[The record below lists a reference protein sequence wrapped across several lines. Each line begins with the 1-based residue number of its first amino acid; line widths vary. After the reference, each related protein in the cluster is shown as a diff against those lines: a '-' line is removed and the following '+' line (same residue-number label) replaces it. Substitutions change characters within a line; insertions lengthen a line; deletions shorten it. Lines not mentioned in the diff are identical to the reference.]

1 MRRLVE
7 FRVRIPGEWMD
18 VWLYKGS
25 VLLWSPDGQIYWVSI
40 SALTAEVGRER
51 GVAARLLSEYLIF
64 RNDWK
69 VGDQFQSLQRIQP
82 VRDGLLSEA
91 LGGDDSVTLV
101 SSLMP
106 QPVPSRQRY
115 EGYLLDIAV
124 TGNRI
129 FSATTQGLFETEFNP
144 EHPDDD
150 NELIRNVEGRVNT
163 VAINGNRAAIAMEE
177 EGLRTGEIQFG
188 GGAEWAAHATSF
200 ATIDDYA
207 LAASFSSYN
216 LLNYRG
222 ESTPQFLRAKKRRE
236 PAVGAQAYDRTVIVE
251 HERPVSIAKPLADAA
266 NMVRRSNTSMDPD
279 NLYVVGNSNFRL
291 LVSDGIEYAAVIN
304 LGWGSPAERRG
315 IAPNREFTRAS
326 LNGRAVAAASS
337 TQELKSGFVLEGFDN
352 IGLMTEHGLYQMPG
366 REVLRT
372 RTFPRSRRHAD
383 TYAVV
388 SNGHVE
394 IVGFLEVD
402 D

>member
-1 MRRLVE
+1 
-7 FRVRIPGEWMD
+7 MD

-25 VLLWSPDGQIYWVSI
+25 VLLWSPDGQIYWVAI
-40 SALTAEVGRER
+40 SSLTTEIGRER

-69 VGDQFQSLQRIQP
+69 VGEQFQSLQRIDA
-82 VRDGLLSEA
+82 VRNSLLSEA
-91 LGGDDSVTLV
+91 VGEDESVTFISAV
-101 SSLMP
+101 VPS
-106 QPVPSRQRY
+106 PVPNEQRY
-115 EGYLLDIAV
+115 DGYLLDVAV

-144 EHPDDD
+144 DYPDAANDLVR
-150 NELIRNVEGRVNT
+150 EVEGRVNSI
-163 VAINGNRAAIAMEE
+163 VINGNRAAIAMEE
-177 EGLRTGEIQFG
+177 EGLLTGEIKFG
-188 GGAEWAAHATSF
+188 GGADWASHATSF
-200 ATIDDYA
+200 DTIDDYS

-222 ESTPQFLRAKKRRE
+222 EPTPDFLRASTRRE
-236 PAVGAQAYDRTVIVE
+236 PAEGAQAFERTVIVG
-251 HERPVSIAKPLADAA
+251 HQRPLSIAKPVIDAA
-266 NMVRRSNTSMDPD
+266 TSTLGPRSHLDPD

-291 LVSDGIEYAAVIN
+291 LVSDGMDYAAVIN

-315 IAPNREFTRAS
+315 IAPNREFRRAS
-326 LNGRAVAAASS
+326 LDGRAVAGASS
-337 TQELKSGFVLEGFDN
+337 TQELGSGFVLEGFDYV
-352 IGLMTEHGLYQMPG
+352 GLMTEHGMYQMPG
-366 REVLRT
+366 EAVLRT

-394 IVGFLEVD
+394 IVGFLEMNE
-402 D
+402 